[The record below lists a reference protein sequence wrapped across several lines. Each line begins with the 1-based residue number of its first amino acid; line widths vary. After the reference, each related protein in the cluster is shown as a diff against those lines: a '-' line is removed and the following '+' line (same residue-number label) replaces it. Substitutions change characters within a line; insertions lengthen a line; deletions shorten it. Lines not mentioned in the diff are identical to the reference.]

1 MNDPQRPQQER
12 PPEKVGDPLQT
23 GPLNTDPAY
32 PAAIEKMSDKWREV
46 QQQGRQDEGQPRNFV
61 ERHSLALGVG
71 LALLII
77 ALLIVLGGFAFLVWN
92 AR

>member
-1 MNDPQRPQQER
+1 MNEF
-12 PPEKVGDPLQT
+12 EKQNQKPVDEPLKT
-23 GPLNTDPAY
+23 SPLNPDPAY

-46 QQQGRQDEGQPRNFV
+46 QQQGRQGEGQPRNFI

-71 LALLII
+71 LALLVI
-77 ALLIVLGGFAFLVWN
+77 ALLIVIGGFMFLVWN

>member
-1 MNDPQRPQQER
+1 VNEF
-12 PPEKVGDPLQT
+12 EKQNQKPVDEPLKT
-23 GPLNTDPAY
+23 APLNPDPAY
-32 PAAIEKMSDKWREV
+32 PAAIEKMSEKWREV

>member
-1 MNDPQRPQQER
+1 MNDPRRQQQER
-12 PPEKVGDPLQT
+12 PSERLSDPLQT
-23 GPLNTDPAY
+23 GPLDGDTAY

-46 QQQGRQDEGQPRNFV
+46 QQQGRQGEGQPRNFV

-71 LALLII
+71 LALLVI
-77 ALLIVLGGFAFLVWN
+77 ALLIVIGGFAFLVWN